1 MKSNRGILRR
11 LNLVWVLIFLL
22 VVLVADPLGILKGN
36 FSQDSYSQIRNE
48 LSRSNNAKV
57 LLVGSWDDFF
67 SLEYNDYWRKEVNTD
82 FVERSYSEVLDAASL
97 GDDFF
102 NKYLNSKGITHIL
115 VPQTTFNRGAINHK
129 FGNRGSIDVKL
140 GDPFFKTAA
149 LSTGPFASVLMK
161 VEEISE
167 VHLNVSEPKY
177 EITWGN
183 VDWWFF
189 TKQTKMIEVG
199 LYNYSY
205 STFYEWGPDVS
216 WFYDYSP
223 ERPNVLE
230 IEYRSS
236 SQILKKVTIQLTLV
250 AAYGPNAP
258 EHIVTVNA
266 RDFSETKILS
276 PNNPGVF
283 RFSLHDGESVIIEN
297 ETPCRAPSV
306 FEPTDLSINKI
317 CFGVTNASISP
328 ENPEE

>member
-1 MKSNRGILRR
+1 MKSNQGVPQS
-11 LNLVWVLIFLL
+11 LNLVWLLIILL
-22 VVLVADPLGILKGN
+22 VVLAADPLGILKGN
-36 FSQDSYSQIRNE
+36 FSQDSYTQIRNE
-48 LSRSNNAKV
+48 LSEYNKAKV
-57 LLVGSWDDFF
+57 LLIGSWDDFY
-67 SLEYNDYWRKEVNTD
+67 SLEYNSYWRKEISTD

-97 GDDFF
+97 GDNFF

-129 FGNRGSIDVKL
+129 FGNRGSIDIKL
-140 GDPFFKTAA
+140 GDPFFETEA
-149 LSTGPFASVLMK
+149 SSIGPYASVLLK
-161 VEEISE
+161 VGKVSE
-167 VHLNVSEPKY
+167 VNSEASGPKY
-177 EITWGN
+177 EITWEN
-183 VDWWFF
+183 VDWRFY
-189 TKQTKMIEVG
+189 TKQTKKIEVD

-230 IEYRSS
+230 IGYRSS
-236 SQILKKVTIQLTLV
+236 SQILKNVTIQLTLV

-258 EHIVTVNA
+258 EHIVTVSA
-266 RDFSETKILS
+266 RDFSETKTLS

-283 RFSLHDGESVIIEN
+283 RFSLNVGESVIIEN

-317 CFGVTNASISP
+317 CFGVTNVSIYP